1 MLSYESL
8 YTESSEWL
16 EQKQKI
22 VSIEERI
29 KELKRMSKEEQKP
42 IDSRRLSGYHLAL
55 GKAYDKLESIEREI
69 RDQYNLKALTFVS
82 IEPVDDDY
90 YEHLLQVDG
99 FIRGIKL

>member
-22 VSIEERI
+22 VSIEGRI
-29 KELKRMSKEEQKP
+29 EELKRTSKDKQKP
-42 IDSRRLSGYHLAL
+42 IDSRRLSSYHLAL

-82 IEPVDDDY
+82 MEPVDDDY
-90 YEHLLQVDG
+90 YEHLLQIDG

>member
-22 VSIEERI
+22 VSIEGRI
-29 KELKRMSKEEQKP
+29 EELKRTSKDRQKP

>member
-22 VSIEERI
+22 VSIERRI
-29 KELKRMSKEEQKP
+29 EELKRTSKDKQNP